1 MIVVNIEAYDAES
14 LRKLVRL
21 LKYENKLLK
30 DKLKKENIPYDEVN
44 PFEET
49 IDHLEEYDPDQG
61 ERINHPSFITEAM
74 AKRFFSMF
82 WGREDVYARRGKNGG
97 YFPQC
102 DNRWNDRLCPKQRG
116 EKMFCDEC
124 ENTKWTR
131 LDVKK
136 IIAHLLGYKEDGSDV
151 VGVYPLLSNG
161 TCRFIVFDFDNH
173 EKGAEATDF
182 ANTDHE
188 WHKEVDALRK
198 MCEIN
203 GIKPLVERSRS
214 GKGAHVWI
222 FFKKAI
228 PATMARNFGFL
239 LLDKGSAS
247 INMKSFHYYDR
258 MYPSQNVASSI
269 GNLIALPL
277 QGQALKNGNSAFV
290 DGNWNAYSDQWDVL
304 LNKTEKLGIEDI
316 EKYMTKW
323 QGELAEIRGM
333 LAGADINNRPKPWQK
348 KCEFIKEDVVGKL
361 HMVLSNGIYIDTL
374 NLMPGIQNQ
383 IRSLAAFDNPEFYKN
398 KRLGYSNYYNFRAVY
413 LGKDVDGYIQIPRGL
428 KEQMI
433 EECKKSGIAVDIS
446 DQREKGRPI
455 RVSFNG
461 DLRTQQELAAEK
473 LLTYSD
479 GVLSAATAFG
489 KTVVC
494 SYLIAERKV
503 NTLIL
508 LQSKDLLN
516 QWVDELNKF
525 LDIKEEPPEYE
536 TKTGRKKKRDRV
548 IGILHG
554 SKNTLTGIVDVAM
567 VGSMY
572 NRGKFNDFI
581 NSYGMVIMDEC
592 HHAASNTS
600 MELLQK
606 INAKYVYGVSA
617 TPKRGDSLD
626 KIIYMLLGP
635 LRHRFTA
642 LERAQEQGIGHYFVP
657 RYTRVVDTADSKDD
671 INKAYSLIS
680 TSKVR
685 NETIEGDVIACIAMK
700 QTPVILTRF
709 KEHAKLLYDTLKEEA
724 DHVFLLYGDNT
735 DKENA
740 DIRVRLKQVP
750 KNESLILVATG
761 QKIGEGFDFPRLDV
775 LMLAAPV
782 SFEGRLEQYVG
793 RLNRD
798 YEGKEAVYVYDYI
811 DPHVR
816 YFNKMYAKRLRTYK
830 KTGFSIWTGDVH
842 SKQVINAIYDAG
854 NYTEKFEQD
863 IVEAEKMV
871 VISSPDIRQDKIDR
885 LLFLV
890 KSRQEKGVKVTVITT
905 DPEEVVYSNAD
916 VCYELIREM
925 QKVGIN
931 VVIKT
936 EVAER
941 FAVIDEE
948 LVWHGGMNLLGKV
961 DIWDNLMRI
970 KSHQVAAELLEIA
983 LGVTS
988 ES

>member
-1 MIVVNIEAYDAES
+1 MNIEAYDAES

-21 LKYENKLLK
+21 LEYENRILK
-30 DKLKKENIPYDEVN
+30 ETLKKENIPYDEVN

-49 IDHLEEYDPDQG
+49 IDNMEVYDPDQG
-61 ERINHPSFITEAM
+61 ERIVNPPFITEEM
-74 AKRFFSMF
+74 ATRFFSMF
-82 WGREDVYARRGKNGG
+82 WGREDVFAKRGKNGG

-124 ENTKWTR
+124 ENTKWTK

-151 VGVYPLLSNG
+151 IGVYPLLPNG
-161 TCRFIVFDFDNH
+161 MCRFIVFDFDNH

-182 ANTDHE
+182 ANTDNE

-203 GIKPLVERSRS
+203 GIKALIERSRS

-228 PATMARNFGFL
+228 SASVARNFGFL

-247 INMKSFHYYDR
+247 INLKSFHYYDR
-258 MYPSQNVASSI
+258 MYPSQDVASSI

-277 QGQALKNGNSAFV
+277 QGQALKDGNSAFV
-290 DGNWNAYSDQWDVL
+290 DENWNAYPNQWDIL

-316 EKYMTKW
+316 EKYMAKW
-323 QGELAEIRGM
+323 QAELVESRGM
-333 LAGADINNRPKPWQK
+333 LAGTDMNNRPKPWKK
-348 KCEFIKEDVVGKL
+348 KCEFVKADVVGKL
-361 HMVLSNGIYIDTL
+361 HMVLSNGVYIDTL
-374 NLMPGIQNQ
+374 NLMPRIQNQ

-398 KRLGYSNYYNFRAVY
+398 KRLGYSNYYNFSAVY

-428 KEQMI
+428 KEQII

-455 RVSFNG
+455 RVSFKG

-536 TKTGRKKKRDRV
+536 TKTGRKKKRDSV

-572 NRGKFNDFI
+572 SKGKFNDLI

-680 TSKVR
+680 ANKVR
-685 NETIEGDVIACIAMK
+685 NEMIVNDVIACIAMK

-740 DIRVRLKQVP
+740 DIRVRLKQVT

-811 DPHVR
+811 DAHMR
-816 YFNKMYAKRLRTYK
+816 FFNKMYGKRLKTYK
-830 KTGFSIWTGDVH
+830 RTGFFIWTGDEQT
-842 SKQVINAIYDAG
+842 KQIINAIYDSG

-863 IVEAEKMV
+863 IVEAEKSI

-885 LLFLV
+885 LLILV
-890 KSRQEKGVKVTVITT
+890 KDRQEKGVNVTVITT
-905 DPEEVVYSNAD
+905 DPEEVVYGSTD
-916 VCYELIREM
+916 VCYGLIYEM
-925 QKVGIN
+925 KQVGIN
-931 VVIKT
+931 VVKKA
-936 EVAER
+936 EVEER
-941 FAVIDEE
+941 FATIDDE

-961 DIWDNLMRI
+961 DVWDNLMRI
-970 KSHQVAAELLEIA
+970 KNHQVAAELLEIA
-983 LGVTS
+983 LGTTT
-988 ES
+988 EAEGG